1 MTHKDILPPV
11 QKIKKII
18 PGMITLPSVTKKDS
32 YSALNKL
39 LKDELYSLNESLS
52 KLIRKDKVT
61 LSPLSSKSTKGLFT
75 AMASEVT
82 MRSLLKDQLIT
93 IYTSYSSEIL
103 NVPAVAAIDKKI
115 EKFWKTMLQTYELS
129 LVQVVGILGREITVK
144 HYYGW
149 GSNFL
154 PEVLFF
160 PLEVTY
166 YAPSYYYYDSSNRK
180 DRIYFQLST
189 RYRRLLNDYFFGPG
203 ASTAHLYKNL
213 PADKNLKIE
222 NFELQIATDL
232 VTLAGLALN
241 GSLLNSNGS
250 ISGAV
255 VKRIKKQSK
264 MREFIP
270 TLDEW
275 PLDRVELLSFTYF
288 FELKKEGKK
297 GRDISVT
304 RFIQFATDTLPEL
317 LSATQF
323 NSFFPAFQGFTK
335 TWAEKSYA
343 KELASVVKSLLL
355 PAQEEWMDM
364 DNFRLRF
371 LSADCV
377 EELSIFKLF
386 RFNDIEKNNLRRR
399 SEKENNDNDSKAKEK
414 IDWFEDIG
422 YRFAL
427 HWIKYLC
434 ALGMVEIAMDG
445 DVKDVDSDPLEGMR
459 FVKLTALG
467 RYAYGID
474 KEYTPATADDF
485 GGVEFDSINGI
496 ITLANA
502 DSPYSMFL
510 STVAKQISPI
520 RFKISV
526 ESLMKGCRK
535 RSELE
540 NRIVSLKSVINTD
553 KEPALLAIVKEAL
566 THTEC
571 AEREGGYS
579 LLKLKRNIPG
589 LVELIA
595 TNKDLRNMTL
605 LTANRSMV
613 LVKTVNLEKFYSICA
628 ANGYLME

>member
-11 QKIKKII
+11 QKVKKII
-18 PGMITLPSVTKKDS
+18 PGMITLPSVNRKDS

-61 LSPLSSKSTKGLFT
+61 LSPLSSKATKGLFA
-75 AMASEVT
+75 AMTSDAT

-103 NVPAVAAIDKKI
+103 NIPAVAAIDKKI

-129 LVQVVGILGREITVK
+129 LVQVVGILGREITIK

-160 PLEVTY
+160 PLEVFY

-189 RYRRLLNDYFFGPG
+189 RYRRILNDYFFGPG
-203 ASTAHLYKNL
+203 AGNAHLYKTL
-213 PADKNLKIE
+213 PEDKNLKIE

-255 VKRIKKQSK
+255 VKRIKKQAK
-264 MREFIP
+264 MKEFIP
-270 TLDEW
+270 SLDVW
-275 PLDRVELLSFTYF
+275 PLDRVELLCFTYF
-288 FELKKEGKK
+288 YELKKEGKT

-304 RFIQFATDTLPEL
+304 RFVKFAIDTLPGL

-355 PAQEEWMDM
+355 PAQEEWLDM

-371 LSADCV
+371 LSADSV
-377 EELSIFKLF
+377 EDLSIFKLF
-386 RFNDIEKNNLRRR
+386 KFNDREKSNLRRR
-399 SEKENNDNDSKAKEK
+399 SDKENNDDNGKVKER

-422 YRFAL
+422 YKFAL

-434 ALGMVEIAMDG
+434 ALGVVEIAVDS
-445 DVKDVDSDPLEGMR
+445 DLKEFDSDPLEGMR
-459 FVKLTALG
+459 FVRLTALG

-485 GGVEFDSINGI
+485 GGIEFDSANGI

-526 ESLMKGCRK
+526 ESLIKGCRR

-553 KEPALLAIVKEAL
+553 KEPALQSIVKEAL
-566 THTEC
+566 SHTEC

-613 LVKTVNLEKFYSICA
+613 LVKTVNL
-628 ANGYLME
+628 

>member
-1 MTHKDILPPV
+1 
-11 QKIKKII
+11 
-18 PGMITLPSVTKKDS
+18 
-32 YSALNKL
+32 
-39 LKDELYSLNESLS
+39 
-52 KLIRKDKVT
+52 
-61 LSPLSSKSTKGLFT
+61 
-75 AMASEVT
+75 
-82 MRSLLKDQLIT
+82 
-93 IYTSYSSEIL
+93 
-103 NVPAVAAIDKKI
+103 
-115 EKFWKTMLQTYELS
+115 
-129 LVQVVGILGREITVK
+129 
-144 HYYGW
+144 
-149 GSNFL
+149 
-154 PEVLFF
+154 
-160 PLEVTY
+160 
-166 YAPSYYYYDSSNRK
+166 
-180 DRIYFQLST
+180 
-189 RYRRLLNDYFFGPG
+189 
-203 ASTAHLYKNL
+203 
-213 PADKNLKIE
+213 
-222 NFELQIATDL
+222 
-232 VTLAGLALN
+232 
-241 GSLLNSNGS
+241 
-250 ISGAV
+250 
-255 VKRIKKQSK
+255 
-264 MREFIP
+264 
-270 TLDEW
+270 
-275 PLDRVELLSFTYF
+275 
-288 FELKKEGKK
+288 
-297 GRDISVT
+297 
-304 RFIQFATDTLPEL
+304 
-317 LSATQF
+317 
-323 NSFFPAFQGFTK
+323 
-335 TWAEKSYA
+335 
-343 KELASVVKSLLL
+343 
-355 PAQEEWMDM
+355 
-364 DNFRLRF
+364 
-371 LSADCV
+371 
-377 EELSIFKLF
+377 
-386 RFNDIEKNNLRRR
+386 
-399 SEKENNDNDSKAKEK
+399 NDSKAKEK

-422 YRFAL
+422 YKFAL

-459 FVKLTALG
+459 FVRLTALG

-474 KEYTPATADDF
+474 KEYAPATADDF

-566 THTEC
+566 SHTEC